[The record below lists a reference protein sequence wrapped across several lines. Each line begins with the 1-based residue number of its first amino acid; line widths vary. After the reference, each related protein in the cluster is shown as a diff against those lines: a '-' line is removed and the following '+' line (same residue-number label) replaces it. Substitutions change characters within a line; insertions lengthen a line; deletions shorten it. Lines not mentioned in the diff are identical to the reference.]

1 MAKTLDETAVFNSS
15 PTLTRSLRA
24 VSTLR
29 LVLGLT
35 ALLGAIIFLEGT
47 SWDIQWHSFIG
58 RDRTLIPPHL
68 MMLSGVALSG
78 ISGLLTVLIESVWA
92 RRNKIIAQYGV
103 GFAEIFSGP
112 LGAYIVGFTALT
124 AAIVNAT
131 FAKNTPPQNNT
142 PTIGFV
148 TDAKN

>member
-1 MAKTLDETAVFNSS
+1 MAKTITGTAVFHDST
-15 PTLTRSLRA
+15 TLARSLRA

-78 ISGLLTVLIESVWA
+78 VAALAAVLIETVWA
-92 RRNKIIAQYGV
+92 RRSPTIAKNSTP
-103 GFAEIFSGP
+103 FETFHSS
-112 LGAYIVGFTALT
+112 LGAYIAGFAALDAAVGFPL
-124 AAIVNAT
+124 
-131 FAKNTPPQNNT
+131 
-142 PTIGFV
+142 
-148 TDAKN
+148 DSYW

>member
-1 MAKTLDETAVFNSS
+1 MAKTIAGTAVFHDST
-15 PTLTRSLRA
+15 TLARSLRA

-58 RDRTLIPPHL
+58 RVRTLIPPHL

-78 ISGLLTVLIESVWA
+78 ISGLLTVLIESFWDRPNQTLA
-92 RRNKIIAQYGV
+92 PSAC
-103 GFAEIFSGP
+103 GF
-112 LGAYIVGFTALT
+112 
-124 AAIVNAT
+124 
-131 FAKNTPPQNNT
+131 
-142 PTIGFV
+142 
-148 TDAKN
+148 

>member
-1 MAKTLDETAVFNSS
+1 MAKTLDGTTVFNDST
-15 PTLTRSLRA
+15 TLARSLRT

-47 SWDIQWHSFIG
+47 SWDIQWHSYIG

-78 ISGLLTVLIESVWA
+78 ISGLLTVLIESFWA
-92 RRNKIIAQYGV
+92 RRNQTIAQ
-103 GFAEIFSGP
+103 S
-112 LGAYIVGFTALT
+112 
-124 AAIVNAT
+124 
-131 FAKNTPPQNNT
+131 
-142 PTIGFV
+142 
-148 TDAKN
+148 

>member
-1 MAKTLDETAVFNSS
+1 MAKTVAGTAVFTDATT
-15 PTLTRSLRA
+15 PARSLRS
-24 VSTLR
+24 VSTLG

-47 SWDIQWHSFIG
+47 SWDIQWHMFIG

-92 RRNKIIAQYGV
+92 RRNTSLAR
-103 GFAEIFSGP
+103 
-112 LGAYIVGFTALT
+112 
-124 AAIVNAT
+124 
-131 FAKNTPPQNNT
+131 
-142 PTIGFV
+142 
-148 TDAKN
+148 